1 MTMLSSL
8 KEGGNIFKK
17 PEVRWGVLGTAR
29 IAKNRVIPAIN
40 NTKHNKVIA
49 VASRDLSRAL
59 EFATPLQITKAFGD
73 YEDML
78 SDPEIDAI
86 YIPLPNDDHAPW
98 AIKAMEAGKH
108 VLVEKPFALNA
119 DEAQHMVSV
128 SLDKSVV
135 LMEAFMYRYNSRFD
149 KFIQIV
155 RFGDIGKIRFIESS
169 FTFNLTNP
177 DDFRLHSEQGGGA
190 LYDLGCYCVNFQ
202 RLLANREPLKVQA
215 SIYQGNTDVD
225 LQMSG
230 NMEFD
235 EAILSHFDVAF
246 NGFPQQSTRVL
257 GSDGFLE
264 IEQPFNPSGSG
275 STARLTKEGETKTL
289 TFKAEN
295 DYEKMINQF
304 YEVIIRRAIPKFPLS
319 DAINNLIA
327 MQALLESAR
336 NGGMVVKL

>member
-29 IAKNRVIPAIN
+29 IAKNQVIPAIN

-135 LMEAFMYRYNSRFD
+135 LMEAFMYRYNTRFD

-155 RFGDIGKIRFIESS
+155 RFGDVGKIRFIQSS

-202 RLLANREPLKVQA
+202 RQLANREPLKVQA
-215 SIYQGNTDVD
+215 SMYQGNTDVD

-295 DYEKMINQF
+295 DYEKMISHF

>member
-73 YEDML
+73 YDDML
-78 SDPEIDAI
+78 SDPEIDAV

-202 RLLANREPLKVQA
+202 RQLANREPLKVQA
-215 SIYQGNTDVD
+215 SMYQGNTDVD
-225 LQMSG
+225 LQMSA

-246 NGFPQQSTRVL
+246 NGFPQQTTRVL

-264 IEQPFNPSGSG
+264 IEQPFNPSGNG
-275 STARLTKEGETKTL
+275 STARLTKEGETKAL

-295 DYEKMINQF
+295 DYEKMISHF
-304 YEVIIRRAIPKFPLS
+304 YELIIRRTVPKFPLS

-327 MQALLESAR
+327 MQALLDSAR
-336 NGGMVVKL
+336 NGGVMVKL

>member
-8 KEGGNIFKK
+8 KEGGNIFKR

-59 EFATPLQITKAFGD
+59 EFATPLHITKAFGD

-202 RLLANREPLKVQA
+202 RQLANREPLKVQA

-246 NGFPQQSTRVL
+246 NGFPQQSTSVL

-264 IEQPFNPSGSG
+264 IEQPFNPSGNS

-295 DYEKMINQF
+295 DYEKMISHF

-327 MQALLESAR
+327 MQALLESASNR
-336 NGGMVVKL
+336 GMVVKL

>member
-1 MTMLSSL
+1 MLSSL

-29 IAKNRVIPAIN
+29 IAKNQVIPAIN

-135 LMEAFMYRYNSRFD
+135 LMEAFMYRYNTRFD

-155 RFGDIGKIRFIESS
+155 RFGDVGKIRFIQSS

-202 RLLANREPLKVQA
+202 RQLANREPLKVQA
-215 SIYQGNTDVD
+215 SMYQGNTDVD

-295 DYEKMINQF
+295 DYEKMISHF

>member
-1 MTMLSSL
+1 MTILSSL

-135 LMEAFMYRYNSRFD
+135 LMEAFMYRYNTRFD

-155 RFGDIGKIRFIESS
+155 RFGDLGKIRFIQSS

-202 RLLANREPLKVQA
+202 RQLANREPLKVQA
-215 SIYQGNTDVD
+215 SMYQGNTDVD

-246 NGFPQQSTRVL
+246 NGFPQQFTRVL

-275 STARLTKEGETKTL
+275 STARLTKEGETKTI

-295 DYEKMINQF
+295 DYEKMISHF

>member
-73 YEDML
+73 YDDML

-202 RLLANREPLKVQA
+202 RQLANREPLKVQA

-336 NGGMVVKL
+336 SGGMVVKL

>member
-202 RLLANREPLKVQA
+202 RLLANREPLKMQA